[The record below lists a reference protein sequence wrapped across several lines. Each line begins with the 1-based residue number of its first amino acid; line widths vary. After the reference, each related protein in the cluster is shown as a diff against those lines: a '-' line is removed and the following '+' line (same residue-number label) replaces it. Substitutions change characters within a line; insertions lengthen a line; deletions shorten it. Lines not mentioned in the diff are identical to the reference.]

1 MTYCMYDFDL
11 GKFSSNILILKDLY
25 IFILEFKFINLL
37 DISNCSMASFYRDCS
52 IELETWKAVIPRLC
66 TEEHWVAMAY
76 LWGNVGYF

>member
-37 DISNCSMASFYRDCS
+37 DISNHS
-52 IELETWKAVIPRLC
+52 
-66 TEEHWVAMAY
+66 
-76 LWGNVGYF
+76 VG